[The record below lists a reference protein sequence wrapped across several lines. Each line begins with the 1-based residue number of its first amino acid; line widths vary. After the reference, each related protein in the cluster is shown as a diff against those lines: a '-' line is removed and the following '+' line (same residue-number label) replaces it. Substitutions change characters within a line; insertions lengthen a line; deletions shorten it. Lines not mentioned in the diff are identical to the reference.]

1 LFLVYP
7 KGEHPFTV
15 EQLRFLAETR
25 KELTVAV
32 ENGEVIGFANLYD
45 VQPRLW
51 AFIGNVIVAKSS
63 RGRGVGRA
71 LVAYM
76 IRQAF
81 ALHDIKEVRISVF
94 EQNAPALSLYEDMGF
109 ESYSIEQRA
118 TPSGAQS
125 ELIHMKLKR
134 GGRN

>member
-45 VQPRLW
+45 IQPRLW
-51 AFIGNVIVAKSS
+51 AFIGNVIVAKTS

-81 ALHDIKEVRISVF
+81 ALYDIKEVRISVF
-94 EQNAPALSLYEDMGF
+94 EQNAPALSLYRDMNF
-109 ESYSIEQRA
+109 KPYSIEERT
-118 TPSGAQS
+118 TPSGS
-125 ELIHMKLKR
+125 RTELIHMSIR
-134 GGRN
+134 REE